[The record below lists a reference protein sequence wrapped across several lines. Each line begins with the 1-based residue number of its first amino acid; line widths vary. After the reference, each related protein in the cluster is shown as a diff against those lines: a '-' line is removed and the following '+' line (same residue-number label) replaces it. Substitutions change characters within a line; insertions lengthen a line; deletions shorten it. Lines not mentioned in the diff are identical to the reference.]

1 METEESLKSQVGT
14 HTPHPFDARP
24 SDVGVMVRFSELELQ
39 SFKAEIRQLLAA
51 IQPRVRAQEQSV
63 REITARAIEALSV
76 ITTAIRK
83 HPGTGQ
89 ARRLVR
95 FVAACYNGT
104 DYPFDLTDLRGL
116 DTRLASACL
125 DYLDYDRLSIC
136 EIHDHLPD
144 GERTLLQW
152 LRDYDIRVATHVC
165 R

>member
-1 METEESLKSQVGT
+1 MEDEGSLKSQVGI
-14 HTPHPFDARP
+14 HTPHPSDARP
-24 SDVGVMVRFSELELQ
+24 SEVGVMVRFSEFVLQ
-39 SFKAEIRQLLAA
+39 SFKAEIRQVLAA

-63 REITARAIEALSV
+63 SEITVRAREALSV
-76 ITTAIRK
+76 ITTTIRK

-89 ARRLVR
+89 SRRLVR

-104 DYPFDLTDLRGL
+104 DYPFDLTNLRGL

-136 EIHDHLPD
+136 EVHHHLPD